1 MTIIVILTCFLT
13 CTLELTFLIFLSFS
27 RLSDSWIK
35 IKIYWSCFNKGWG
48 EFFYEP
54 DWLDGASA
62 ERALTFFY
70 QARKY
75 FTFTNIFLFSFY
87 ATFQLALSA
96 LSTSIVSGAMAER
109 KEKFI
114 MWYVSCASFFKGVTS
129 SHLSSLPPSMYSPTL
144 FLLIGYGQLSVKENK
159 KPSSHPSFLH
169 FLSSQVSKWLAQQ
182 TRC

>member
-1 MTIIVILTCFLT
+1 MTIIVVLPCFLT
-13 CTLELTFLIFLSFS
+13 WPLELTFLIFLSFS

-70 QARKY
+70 QVRKY
-75 FTFTNIFLFSFY
+75 FTFTKKNLFSFY
-87 ATFQLALSA
+87 VFFSLLCLPFQPQLSQALW
-96 LSTSIVSGAMAER
+96 LKGR
-109 KEKFI
+109 KNLLCD
-114 MWYVSCASFFKGVTS
+114 MCLVQSFFKGVTS

-144 FLLIGYGQLSVKENK
+144 FLLIGYGQLSV
-159 KPSSHPSFLH
+159 
-169 FLSSQVSKWLAQQ
+169 
-182 TRC
+182 